1 MVEGGEEGHD
11 GLFKGTQFWLS
22 HNVPQ
27 RARFK
32 ELITVQSLMPR
43 HCSIALTNV
52 QNNGGILRLYEKD
65 ADIRLVD
72 HLRKNLP
79 PDT

>member
-1 MVEGGEEGHD
+1 MVEEGGEGRD

-32 ELITVQSLMPR
+32 ELITVQSLMP
-43 HCSIALTNV
+43 
-52 QNNGGILRLYEKD
+52 
-65 ADIRLVD
+65 
-72 HLRKNLP
+72 
-79 PDT
+79 